1 VIPIEGAV
9 PDREPPRFGVY
20 PLPGAARAYKDV
32 VVKAF
37 FSEPVTGVGGSSFTL
52 TDASGQTVPASVDPI
67 GDGAWGLFPS
77 QILLTPG
84 ATYTAHL
91 APGICDAAANCTERA
106 RPGASRSR
114 RPRRRRGRHQ
124 HPEGFLGAPASRP
137 DIGPT

>member
-1 VIPIEGAV
+1 
-9 PDREPPRFGVY
+9 
-20 PLPGAARAYKDV
+20 

-52 TDASGQTVPASVDPI
+52 TDASGQTVRPRRSDRRRRLGP
-67 GDGAWGLFPS
+67 LPS

-106 RPGASRSR
+106 TTWSFTVAAARDGGEGDTSI
-114 RPRRRRGRHQ
+114 
-124 HPEGFLGAPASRP
+124 PEGFLGAPASRP